1 MKYPKNEMELKKKNL
16 AITSIYVDRYICNK
30 ISAQKV
36 KHK

>member
-1 MKYPKNEMELKKKNL
+1 MEFFKKNL
-16 AITSIYVDRYICNK
+16 AITSIYVDRYICDK